1 MLTDK
6 KNISED
12 FHYFLEDVGSL
23 CLKISTGVCH
33 LAQKEKIE
41 NCAIA
46 LNLDRSEDCIH
57 LVSLR
62 EILRQIVKA
71 SHKLDTVI
79 TDLLLIHTAPLELGR
94 SGK

>member
-1 MLTDK
+1 MLTDN

-23 CLKISTGVCH
+23 CPKISTGVCH

-46 LNLDRSEDCIH
+46 LNLDWSEDCIH
-57 LVSLR
+57 LSIFKR
-62 EILRQIVKA
+62 DSK
-71 SHKLDTVI
+71 
-79 TDLLLIHTAPLELGR
+79 TDCE
-94 SGK
+94 GKP